1 MSAVG
6 DEEYEVGY
14 GKPPLHTRFQAGV
27 SGNPAGRTVG
37 SRNVNTVVLA
47 AASERV
53 TVNQNGKKHS
63 MTKFEAAATQL
74 VNQAAGGDRHAMK
87 HLVDLMRMAEA
98 QADAQSKG
106 KVSPAQ
112 QQEND
117 AAQLAAL
124 LVSFQKSIP
133 KDRTDEP
140 N

>member
-6 DEEYEVGY
+6 DDEYEVGY

-27 SGNPAGRTVG
+27 SGNPAGRKSG

-112 QQEND
+112 RKEND
-117 AAQLAAL
+117 AAQLSAL
-124 LVSFQKSIP
+124 LVSVQKSIP
-133 KDRTDEP
+133 KDRIDEP